1 MARPAPG
8 SVVRHVL
15 PSGLRVLVQ
24 RLPGFTSAAVGVFA
38 LTGSRD
44 EAETRGGASH
54 LVEHLAFKGT
64 PRRTA
69 RAIAEEIDLLGGTL
83 NALTSKEFT
92 SYYARVLGE
101 SLPCALDIISDITLH
116 PLLAE
121 EDIARERDVVLQ
133 EISMVEDTP
142 EDLVHDLLIEHFWPG
157 HPLGR
162 PIMGTA
168 GTLAALDRAAI
179 CDFHSRSYRSAG
191 LLVAAAGD
199 LDPHDFMREVEKR
212 FAGLP
217 AGECG
222 TPRQPPR
229 SSPQLRLVRREL
241 EQVHLCAAFEGIPL
255 ASEDRYA
262 LHLLNTM
269 LGGGMSSRLFQS
281 IREERGL
288 AYSVYSY
295 HSSFADSGIETIYC
309 GTSREK
315 FAEVMGLILQETGSM
330 GAQRLPEEE
339 LSAAKTQL
347 KGNMLLGME
356 STSNMMNHLARNEIY
371 FGRQI
376 PPEEVVR
383 GIMAVGAEDVRSL
396 AERLLDRRR
405 LAVTVIGDLP
415 EDALDVLRG

>member
-1 MARPAPG
+1 MVRPAPG

-15 PSGLRVLVQ
+15 SNGLRVFVQ
-24 RLPGFTSAAVGVFA
+24 RLSGFSSAAVGVFA

-44 EAETRGGASH
+44 EAEGRGGASH
-54 LVEHLAFKGT
+54 FVEHLAFKGT
-64 PRRTA
+64 TRRSA

-83 NALTSKEFT
+83 NAFTSKEFT
-92 SYYARVLGE
+92 SFYARVLGE
-101 SLPCALDIISDITLH
+101 SLPQAFDVISDIALH

-121 EDIARERDVVLQ
+121 EDIAREREVILQ

-168 GTLAALDRAAI
+168 GSLGALDRPAI
-179 CDFHSRSYRSAG
+179 ADFHSRSYRPAG

-199 LDPHDFMREVEKR
+199 LDPEGFLREVEDR
-212 FAGLP
+212 FAGLA
-217 AGECG
+217 AGEPG
-222 TPRQPPR
+222 PARTPPR
-229 SSPQLRLVRREL
+229 SAPSLRLVRREL
-241 EQVHLCAAFEGIPL
+241 EQVHFCAAFEGIPL
-255 ASEDRYA
+255 VSRSRYA
-262 LHLLNTM
+262 LHLLNTV

-295 HSSFADSGIETIYC
+295 HSSFADAGIETIYC
-309 GTSREK
+309 GTSPDK
-315 FAEVMGLILQETGSM
+315 FSQVMDLILLETS
-330 GAQRLPEEE
+330 RLASERLSDEE

-347 KGNMLLGME
+347 KGNLLLGME

-376 PPEEVVR
+376 TPEEVAQ
-383 GIMAVGAEDVRSL
+383 GIMAVSAEEVRDL
-396 AERLLDRRR
+396 AAGLLDRRH
-405 LAVTVIGDLP
+405 LAVTVIGPL
-415 EDALDVLRG
+415 EEGALDGLRG